1 MVNSKNTNR
10 KFKGFTLIELSVVIT
25 ILGVLAA
32 ILVPAMMGW
41 VEKSNNATDAE
52 NARIICNAIQADCIE
67 SSDYESYTR
76 SPWYGGGQKD
86 DDHGYVYVDK
96 REVRCS
102 SYKVA
107 QLLEKQGFIASAA
120 KPDRVGGGRTY
131 TVDGTEEEIKE
142 YVYVG
147 SKASSMLCKSKKTW
161 YRYQVNIFDRNGTIE
176 FAYSALAKDTEHDN
190 DTDMSSKTNKIDRI
204 ASENLAKKAGMG
216 YADEYTSIG
225 PEYTG

>member
-1 MVNSKNTNR
+1 MENRRNTNR
-10 KFKGFTLIELSVVIT
+10 KFKGFTLIELSVVLT

-67 SSDYESYTR
+67 SCDYESYTR

-96 REVRCS
+96 NEVRCS

-107 QLLEKQGFIASAA
+107 LLLQEHGFIASASQ
-120 KPDRVGGGRTY
+120 PDRVGGGRTY
-131 TVDGTEEEIKE
+131 TVDGREEEIKE

-147 SKASSMLCKSKKTW
+147 SKASHMLCKSRKTW
-161 YRYQVNIFDRNGTIE
+161 YRYQVNIYDRNGTID
-176 FAYSALAKDTEHDN
+176 FAYSALAKETEHDN
-190 DTDMSSKTNKIDRI
+190 DTDMSAKTNKIDRI
-204 ASENLAKKAGMG
+204 ASEIFAKRAGMG
-216 YADEYTSIG
+216 RMDDYTSLG

>member
-1 MVNSKNTNR
+1 MKNGGNANR
-10 KFKGFTLIELSVVIT
+10 KLKGFTLIELIVVIT
-25 ILGVLAA
+25 ILGVLMA
-32 ILVPAMMGW
+32 ILVPTMTGW
-41 VEKSNNATDAE
+41 VEKSNNVADAE
-52 NARIICNAIQADCIE
+52 NARIICSAIQADCLDTGSFE
-67 SSDYESYTR
+67 AYTR

-107 QLLEKQGFIASAA
+107 LLLQEHGFIKSAA
-120 KPDRVGGGRTY
+120 EPDRVGGGRTY
-131 TVDGTEEEIKE
+131 IVDGREEEIKE

-147 SKASSMLCKSKKTW
+147 SKASHMLCKSKKTW
-161 YRYQVNIFDRNGTIE
+161 YRYQVNIYDRNGTID

-190 DTDMSSKTNKIDRI
+190 DTDMSAKTNKIDRI
-204 ASENLAKKAGMG
+204 ASANLAKRAGMG
-216 YADEYTSIG
+216 RVDDYTSLG